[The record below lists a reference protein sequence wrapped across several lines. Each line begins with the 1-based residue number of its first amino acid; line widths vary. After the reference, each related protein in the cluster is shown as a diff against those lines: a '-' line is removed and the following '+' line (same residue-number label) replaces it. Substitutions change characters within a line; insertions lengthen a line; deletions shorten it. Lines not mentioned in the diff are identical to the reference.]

1 MRRLIKIKEEEE
13 EAPFKIAYRARQ
25 SRPPRPEPTSQE
37 LLFRL
42 LDLRIKREVDGEAY
56 FELLKEYLG
65 RASRTGIDMDRLRE
79 YAKILKDM
87 GDSETLRVLESV
99 KLEVVSGV

>member
-1 MRRLIKIKEEEE
+1 MKRIFRIKGEEE
-13 EAPFKIAYRARQ
+13 EASFKIAYRTRQ

-42 LDLRIKREVDGEAY
+42 LDLRIKREVDGEAF

-79 YAKILKDM
+79 YAGRLRDL
-87 GDSETLRVLESV
+87 GDSETLKILESV
-99 KLEVVSGV
+99 EPGVGGGV